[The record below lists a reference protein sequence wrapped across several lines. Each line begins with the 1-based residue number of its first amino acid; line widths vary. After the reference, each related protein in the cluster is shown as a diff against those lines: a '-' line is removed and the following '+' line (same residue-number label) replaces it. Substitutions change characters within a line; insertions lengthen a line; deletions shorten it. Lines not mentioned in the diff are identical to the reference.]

1 MDNKSKLL
9 IGINDYFPFYL
20 EGASDGLRENGN
32 LRFLELYNLG
42 KKNNIIFEAYNKNK
56 HKKYDLVFFINEPR
70 ILSILN
76 FLIRNLFTK
85 KIDIFYMADETPL
98 SRRRFSLVFPK
109 IYKRV
114 LINCI
119 CSNKVNKKP
128 NYFFYTQASIP
139 NKQKIIKNKN
149 FILKNYRKKL
159 LCYVGSNIL
168 SLSNKGSYRFRN
180 KLLRGLSKFK
190 NFSLY
195 GRRWN
200 ESVIPV
206 DFPLIAVVNRIPFL
220 KSFVAFYYQKKF
232 PQITNKG
239 CIENKLNT
247 INNYNF
253 TLAIEPYMGEP
264 KMLLEKLFDPMLSG
278 SIPVYFGP
286 KDINV
291 PENLFIRIDKN
302 TNPKELINFLSSFK
316 ENEINEYRNRIY
328 EFLISSKSDKFRY
341 SYFAN
346 QIIKLIQDS
355 IK

>member
-1 MDNKSKLL
+1 MVNKSKLL
-9 IGINDYFPFYL
+9 VGINDYFPFYL

-56 HKKYDLVFFINEPR
+56 HEKYDLVFFINEPR
-70 ILSILN
+70 VLSIIN
-76 FLIRNLFTK
+76 FLIRNLFKK
-85 KIDIFYMADETPL
+85 KIGIYYMADETPI
-98 SRRRFSLVFPK
+98 SRRRISLIFPK
-109 IYKRV
+109 IYKKILV
-114 LINCI
+114 NCI
-119 CSNKVNKKP
+119 SSNKLRKKS

-139 NKQKIIKNKN
+139 DKAEIIKNKK
-149 FILKNYRKKL
+149 FILKNNRKKL
-159 LCYVGSNIL
+159 LCYVGSNII

-180 KLLRGLSKFK
+180 NLLRGLSKFK

-195 GRRWN
+195 GRKWN
-200 ESVIPV
+200 QSVIPV

-220 KSFVAFYYQKKF
+220 KRFLSFRYKKKF

-239 CIENKLNT
+239 SVKNKLNT

-278 SIPVYFGP
+278 SIPVYYGP
-286 KDINV
+286 KDISV
-291 PENLFIRIDKN
+291 PENLFIRIDEN
-302 TNPKELINFLSSFK
+302 TQPKEIIDYLSSFK
-316 ENEINEYRNRIY
+316 EPEINEYRNRIY
-328 EFLISSKSDKFRY
+328 EFLIGSKSNKFRY